1 MNEIKPNE
9 PFYANKEQEEYGRY
23 QQSEGYVKH
32 KGEDISIDYKSNII
46 FRPPYLDNF
55 L

>member
-9 PFYANKEQEEYGRY
+9 PFNANKEQEEYGKY
-23 QQSEGYVKH
+23 QKSEGYVKH
-32 KGEDISIDYKSNII
+32 KGEDISIDYKSNTI
-46 FRPPYLDNF
+46 FHPKYQDNF